1 MQTKSKS
8 EEGEVK
14 MGDLKD
20 LSVEEFAAL
29 TASAAP
35 VPGGGSVAALAGAL
49 SAALAEMVASLTVGR
64 EKYVSVE
71 TEMEQLLEAGG
82 ALRRELIEGIRK
94 DSQSFGGYMAALKLP
109 RETEEEKELR
119 RKAMQEGLK
128 EASCAPLAI
137 AEAAAKIFPIARAV
151 VEKGNSAAIS
161 DGLISAMLAR
171 TAVLA
176 ALLNVKINLGSI
188 RDEEYVRET
197 AERVRKLEQQAI
209 SGEAEILGLSKLSD
223 MIL

>member
-1 MQTKSKS
+1 
-8 EEGEVK
+8 

-20 LSVEEFAAL
+20 LSAEEFAAR

-64 EKYVSVE
+64 EKYASVE
-71 TEMEQLLEAGG
+71 EEMQQLLQAGG
-82 ALRRELIEGIRK
+82 ALREELMEGIRK
-94 DSQSFGGYMAALKLP
+94 DSESFGGYMAALKLP
-109 RETEEEKELR
+109 RETEEEKEIR
-119 RKAMQEGLK
+119 REAMQAGLK
-128 EASCAPLAI
+128 EAACAPMAI
-137 AEAAAKIFPIARAV
+137 AEAAARIFPIARAV
-151 VEKGNSAAIS
+151 VEKGNSAAVS

-197 AERVRKLEQQAI
+197 AERVRELEQQAI

-223 MIL
+223 TIL